1 MPRFRNAPSRRRQ
14 PAPTAKWLVLGLTE
28 ARLVAHGQRATHMLP
43 VKPSH
48 HRKRFLPGQR
58 LAVKAYVGGPTEC
71 HVTVTDAQRVQLGHV
86 DYAAARELGHPY
98 VDAFRAA
105 WVAEHEPDHDGDALE
120 RFERR
125 HAHREVWLV
134 RFALDRTEVPRML
147 AQAGRDQGSYVAGPD
162 RRWRYQPGTEDA
174 ETDRGY
180 TSSDSLSL
188 RDAGRAL
195 KDDEWELHVGRPARV
210 RETQRQAMIRTDR
223 ITQTTSE
230 RLAAARA
237 AAQAKGFDMR
247 DEFRRYDR
255 LVLRERPGEALE
267 QLALIES
274 RVYPRRAAA

>member
-28 ARLVAHGQRATHMLP
+28 ARLVALRQRTTHLLP

-48 HRKRFLPGQR
+48 HRRRFHEGQR

-71 HVTVTDAQRVQLGHV
+71 HVVVTAAQRVQLGHV
-86 DYAAARELGHPY
+86 DYAAVRELGYIH
-98 VDAFRAA
+98 VDMFRIA
-105 WVAEHEPDHDGDALE
+105 WMWDHDREWCADA
-120 RFERR
+120 
-125 HAHREVWLV
+125 H
-134 RFALDRTEVPRML
+134 ALDRT
-147 AQAGRDQGSYVAGPD
+147 
-162 RRWRYQPGTEDA
+162 
-174 ETDRGY
+174 DRGGLPAARSEEGY
-180 TSSDSLSL
+180 TDNPARAMGEEMPAVLG
-188 RDAGRAL
+188 DA
-195 KDDEWELHVGRPARV
+195 WEQHIGRPARV
-210 RETQRQAMIRTDR
+210 RETQRQAMIHANR

-255 LVLRERPGEALE
+255 LVLRERHADALD